1 MISSS
6 DFLIKANHSLDSKNF
21 ANKLALNIIMEDEM
35 SEYINNNEKR
45 VDQLFKFSKGILSGE
60 DGTKLMEQYGDTL
73 KHITPHDMLAME
85 EKQLKSGISPHQ
97 IKEKIEKIMNV
108 IYDHLKKYEWEKPIE
123 DHALYYL
130 MLENRELEKVLSKI
144 KESLQ
149 DRDYVIVTEQV
160 EELFI
165 MEHHYVRKENI
176 LFPFLEKIWKN
187 CRPLSVMWSIHDDIR
202 MKLKELRKV
211 LAVNDEF
218 NADIFKLLGEVFFL
232 MYGMI
237 FKEELVIYPVAMET
251 LTVIDWRKIHAQ
263 SYDVGFSYITP
274 PTKGNIVSTE
284 PKESLADLTRI
295 FFQTETGSLSQQQLE
310 LVLNTIPLDLT
321 FIDEND
327 EVKYFSS
334 PKNRFFPRSPA
345 IIGRKVHKC
354 HPPESVHIVEKI
366 LDAFKTGTK
375 KEASFHIQMKGK
387 FINIR
392 YFAVRDENE
401 KYLGTLEASQDVTE
415 IRKMDGEKRLLDWE

>member
-1 MISSS
+1 
-6 DFLIKANHSLDSKNF
+6 
-21 ANKLALNIIMEDEM
+21 M

-45 VDQLFKFSKGILSGE
+45 VEQLFKFSEGIIKGE
-60 DGTKLMEQYGDTL
+60 NGTELMEKYGDAL
-73 KHITPHDMLAME
+73 KYITPHDMLAME
-85 EKQLKSGISPHQ
+85 EKQLKSGITPHQ
-97 IKEKIEKIMNV
+97 IKEKIEKVMNV
-108 IYDHLKKYEWEKPIE
+108 IYDHLKKYEWEKPDE

-130 MLENRELEKVLSKI
+130 MLENRELEKVLNKI

-149 DRDYVIVTEQV
+149 DRNYAKVTDQV

-165 MEHHYVRKENI
+165 MELHYVRKENI
-176 LFPFLEKIWKN
+176 LFPFLEKIWEN

-202 MKLKELRKV
+202 MKLKALKKILKEN
-211 LAVNDEF
+211 NDF

-237 FKEELVIYPVAMET
+237 FKEELVIFPVAMET
-251 LTVIDWRKIHAQ
+251 LTSIDWRNIHAQ
-263 SYDVGFSYITP
+263 SFAVGFSYIKAP
-274 PTKGNIVSTE
+274 QKRDEMSSNTKDN
-284 PKESLADLTRI
+284 LANLAEI
-295 FFQTETGSLSQQQLE
+295 FFQTETGNLSQQQLE
-310 LVLNTIPLDLT
+310 LILNTIPLDLT

-334 PKNRFFPRSPA
+334 PKDRFFPRSPA

-366 LDAFKTGTK
+366 LNAFKTGSK
-375 KEASFHIQMKGK
+375 NEASFHIQMKGK
-387 FINIR
+387 FIFIR

-401 KYLGTLEASQDVTE
+401 KYIGTLEASQDVTE